1 MPTSFFHSLMNPK
14 SVAIVGASNNPM
26 KMGTMHALSIL
37 KDGFQGKFLPVHPTE
52 ETVLGHKAYK
62 SPLDLPEAPDLAM
75 FVLPARFLLQVFK
88 EFGQIGT
95 KYAIVI
101 TAGFKEAGA
110 AGIALESEL
119 IALAKKYR
127 IRFVGPNCMGIVN
140 RDIQLNTSVSPI
152 TGPFGPLGL
161 ISQSGTYVAQTVDYL
176 KKRGI
181 RLGKAVS
188 LGNEADVSIIDALE
202 YMGEDDNTTAIAMYI
217 ETVRDV
223 RRFLAVARE
232 ITPHKP
238 VIAQYIGG
246 SEAGGRAGSSHTG
259 AMAGKDFLYNGL
271 FRQAGIIRVYS
282 VEDLYGIGWALA
294 TQPRIRGNRIG
305 IITNSGGPGS
315 AIADTLDANGCDV
328 PLFSEA
334 LKTRIKPL
342 IPEHAPCGNPVDL
355 TFALDMDVMTRDI
368 PDLVMNSGEVD
379 GIIMHGAMST
389 GWMTSVYPH
398 LTDLMPG
405 TSLEDLVQSTTRDL
419 SESVQMP
426 FKNNMPMTVSA
437 FFDRVDQYTREYEDN
452 NVPVFDSP
460 EKAARAMATLVK
472 YKQVQDRTP
481 AEALPE
487 LAVNDQAS
495 EILARAAAEG
505 RKSLDEFEAKQVLA
519 AYGVPV
525 PREILCQDAESALAA
540 AEQIGFPVVVK
551 ACDSTIFHK
560 TDQGLVVV
568 NISDRDGVA
577 AAVDALQKALDRPVP
592 VLVAEMI
599 KGQREFL
606 AGITF
611 DEQFGHCVAFGMGGI
626 FTEALNDII
635 YRVGPL
641 TETDAE
647 EMAADLAGR
656 KLLKAYRGMPP
667 VDMSAMAK
675 ILSVLSR
682 IPEIHPEIREIDINP
697 LLCRGADPVAVDALI
712 VLR

>member
-1 MPTSFFHSLMNPK
+1 
-14 SVAIVGASNNPM
+14 
-26 KMGTMHALSIL
+26 
-37 KDGFQGKFLPVHPTE
+37 
-52 ETVLGHKAYK
+52 
-62 SPLDLPEAPDLAM
+62 
-75 FVLPARFLLQVFK
+75 
-88 EFGQIGT
+88 
-95 KYAIVI
+95 
-101 TAGFKEAGA
+101 
-110 AGIALESEL
+110 
-119 IALAKKYR
+119 
-127 IRFVGPNCMGIVN
+127 
-140 RDIQLNTSVSPI
+140 
-152 TGPFGPLGL
+152 
-161 ISQSGTYVAQTVDYL
+161 
-176 KKRGI
+176 
-181 RLGKAVS
+181 
-188 LGNEADVSIIDALE
+188 
-202 YMGEDDNTTAIAMYI
+202 
-217 ETVRDV
+217 
-223 RRFLAVARE
+223 
-232 ITPHKP
+232 
-238 VIAQYIGG
+238 
-246 SEAGGRAGSSHTG
+246 
-259 AMAGKDFLYNGL
+259 
-271 FRQAGIIRVYS
+271 
-282 VEDLYGIGWALA
+282 
-294 TQPRIRGNRIG
+294 
-305 IITNSGGPGS
+305 
-315 AIADTLDANGCDV
+315 
-328 PLFSEA
+328 
-334 LKTRIKPL
+334 
-342 IPEHAPCGNPVDL
+342 
-355 TFALDMDVMTRDI
+355 MTR
-368 PDLVMNSGEVD
+368 L
-379 GIIMHGAMST
+379 
-389 GWMTSVYPH
+389 
-398 LTDLMPG
+398 
-405 TSLEDLVQSTTRDL
+405 
-419 SESVQMP
+419 
-426 FKNNMPMTVSA
+426 
-437 FFDRVDQYTREYEDN
+437 
-452 NVPVFDSP
+452 
-460 EKAARAMATLVK
+460 
-472 YKQVQDRTP
+472 
-481 AEALPE
+481 
-487 LAVNDQAS
+487 S

-682 IPEIHPEIREIDINP
+682 LPEIHPEITEIDINP